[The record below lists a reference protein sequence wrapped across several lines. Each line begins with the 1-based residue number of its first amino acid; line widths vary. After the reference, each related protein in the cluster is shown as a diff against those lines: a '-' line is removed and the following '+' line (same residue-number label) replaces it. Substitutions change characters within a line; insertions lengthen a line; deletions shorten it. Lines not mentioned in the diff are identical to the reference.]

1 MWWIKIRGTCLTP
14 VPFYLM
20 AIPLPLIEI
29 FRRERVM
36 GKDKP
41 SRKSEVLVDYNMKW
55 ALRV

>member
-1 MWWIKIRGTCLTP
+1 MTP